1 MNFTNDQ
8 IDLELLPKTEDIQ
21 YVSVEEKYK
30 KVLFGEYILL
40 WGIPLLVAVF
50 AAIFIPEHRA
60 LLLIAA
66 SIFLVFMILML
77 FSVNKI
83 YQFLGYALREN
94 DVCLRKG
101 LFFRKY
107 TIVPFNRIQHITV
120 EQGVLSRIFGLAA
133 FEVYSAAGNENNFVL
148 KGITKERAEEMK
160 QFILQKI
167 KTDDPN

>member
-8 IDLELLPKTEDIQ
+8 IDLELLPKIDDIE

-40 WGIPLLVAVF
+40 WGIPLLIAVI
-50 AAIFIPEHRA
+50 AAIFIPEQRIA
-60 LLLIAA
+60 LLAVALFFLILM
-66 SIFLVFMILML
+66 LVML
-77 FSVNKI
+77 FSVKKI
-83 YQFLGYALREN
+83 YNFLGYALREN

-107 TIVPFNRIQHITV
+107 IIVPFNRIQHITV
-120 EQGVLSRIFGLAA
+120 EQGVLSRAFGLAS
-133 FEVYSAAGNENNFVL
+133 FEVFSAAGNENNFVL
-148 KGITKERAEEMK
+148 KGITKERADEMK

-167 KTDDPN
+167 KTDDTN

>member
-8 IDLELLPKTEDIQ
+8 IDLELLPKIDDIE

-40 WGIPLLVAVF
+40 WGIPLLIAVI
-50 AAIFIPEHRA
+50 AAIFIPEQRIA
-60 LLLIAA
+60 LLAVALFFLILM
-66 SIFLVFMILML
+66 LVML
-77 FSVNKI
+77 FSVSKI
-83 YQFLGYALREN
+83 YNFLGYALREN

-107 TIVPFNRIQHITV
+107 IIVPFNRIQHITV
-120 EQGVLSRIFGLAA
+120 EQGVLSRAFGLAS
-133 FEVYSAAGNENNFVL
+133 FEVFSAAGNENNFVL
-148 KGITKERAEEMK
+148 KGITKERADEMK

-167 KTDDPN
+167 KTDDTN